1 MFTSIKNILQRVIRG
16 GKPVDIVNNASNL
29 LRDFL
34 DDDGS
39 REPIATALR
48 DAAER
53 TVSEIWFNGSL
64 INLLAINATASIRE
78 AGQVAQGFADQLST
92 DKDPAMAMMAD
103 AYSVIAVLCYGR
115 LGTYEGTDTQPIFEM
130 ASYLFGA
137 VSDLA
142 RSRPDTRGH
151 LKNGAA

>member
-1 MFTSIKNILQRVIRG
+1 MFTATKNILQRVIRR
-16 GKPVDIVNNASNL
+16 GKPPDIVYNASHL

-34 DDDGS
+34 DNDAS
-39 REPIATALR
+39 RGPVATALR

-53 TVSEIWFNGSL
+53 TVSEIRFNGSL
-64 INLLAINATASIRE
+64 IDLFAVNATASIRE
-78 AGQVAQGFADQLST
+78 AGQVAQAFADQLYT

-103 AYSVIAVLCYGR
+103 AYSVVAVLCYGR
-115 LGTYEGTDTQPIFEM
+115 VGTYQGTDAQPIFEM

-142 RSRPDTRGH
+142 RSTPDTRGH
-151 LKNGAA
+151 LQNGAA